1 LIEKALLA
9 LVAGAAVATATA
21 VSVVALAL
29 ALYLGLSGP
38 FGGAGAAAATA
49 VLFALIIALAALL
62 ASNIGKKKGGDG
74 HEHDHALTD
83 KLIGIVKERPLVS
96 VIAAIAAGILAIRN
110 PALVGVIL
118 TAFIDRKN
126 QNEGKR

>member
-1 LIEKALLA
+1 MARQAKFSAGAPLPMTPRAGFALRSPDRACTQLGMDVHALIER
-9 LVAGAAVATATA
+9 V
-21 VSVVALAL
+21 
-29 ALYLGLSGP
+29 
-38 FGGAGAAAATA
+38 GGG
-49 VLFALIIALAALL
+49 
-62 ASNIGKKKGGDG
+62 
-74 HEHDHALTD
+74 
-83 KLIGIVKERPLVS
+83 ERPLVS